1 MSQRRILIA
10 SVLMLAASAAALRAE
25 TPPAGPNEA
34 DLGLLLD
41 TIRAN
46 RKALVAVNLDLPDD
60 QAARFW
66 PVYDRYLQEVQAT
79 GDRLARVIQ
88 EYTASYR
95 EISNEAAMK
104 LMGEYLAI
112 EADRVQV
119 RRAYLPEFAKV
130 LPGRT
135 VARLYQIENKL
146 DAVVR
151 YDLAASIP
159 VVEAAEPS
167 GPRGGG
173 QP

>member
-1 MSQRRILIA
+1 MSKRRILIA
-10 SVLMLAASAAALRAE
+10 TVLMLVASAAALRAE
-25 TPPAGPNEA
+25 TPPAGRDEA

-41 TIRAN
+41 AIRAN
-46 RKALVAVNLDLPDD
+46 RKALVAVNLGLSGDE
-60 QAARFW
+60 ASRFW
-66 PVYDRYLQEVQAT
+66 PVYDRYLEEVQAT
-79 GDRLARVIQ
+79 GDRLARLIQ
-88 EYTASYR
+88 EYSASYR
-95 EISNEAAMK
+95 DLSNEAAMK
-104 LMGEYLAI
+104 LVDEYLAI

-159 VVEAAEPS
+159 VVEAEPS
-167 GPRGGG
+167 GPRAGG